1 MASLMAS
8 DDAVFDAEVSMR
20 TTVTIDDELLAR
32 ATELTGI
39 TEKSALLRDGLETLI
54 RVESAKRLAALGGS
68 DSHAT
73 AAPRRRDGAA

>member
-1 MASLMAS
+1 VASLKAS
-8 DDAVFDAEVSMR
+8 DDAILDAEASVR

-39 TEKSALLRDGLETLI
+39 TERSALLRDGLETLI

-68 DSHAT
+68 DSDAT
-73 AAPRRRDGAA
+73 AAPRRRDGAK